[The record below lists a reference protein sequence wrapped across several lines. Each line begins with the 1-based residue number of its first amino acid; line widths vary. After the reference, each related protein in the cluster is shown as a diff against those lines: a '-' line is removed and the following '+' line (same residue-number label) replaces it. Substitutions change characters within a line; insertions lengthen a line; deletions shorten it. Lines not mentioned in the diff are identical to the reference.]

1 MKTLVPLG
9 SVFLAFLVACN
20 SGNDALVS
28 ATGTLEAT
36 EIRVSS
42 QVSGVVWDVRIEEGS
57 RVAAGDTIAVIDS
70 TDWNYQWRQAEANL
84 RATEAQLR
92 LAIEGPRQEDLR
104 QAEAAYENAH
114 NDLRRMEELYRSRT
128 ITEKQFEDART
139 RYTVAEQTLEK
150 LRKGSRSEELQLA
163 RARRDQAA
171 AQAASMHKKLEDCV
185 LLAPARGTMINRLV
199 EPGEFVGPGTA
210 VAVLADLESLELKVY
225 VPEKTVPK
233 LRLGMGA
240 EIRIDA
246 FEDRSFPGKVV
257 YISPQAEFTPK
268 NIQTK
273 EERTKLVFAVKIAV
287 ANPDGILKSGIP
299 ADVTLRVDQDV
310 P

>member
-1 MKTLVPLG
+1 MKTLVPFL

-36 EIRVSS
+36 EIRVSF

-57 RVAAGDTIAVIDS
+57 QVAAGDTIAVIDS

-84 RATEAQLR
+84 RAAEAQLR
-92 LAIEGPRQEDLR
+92 LAVEGPRQEDLR

-114 NDLRRMEELYRSRT
+114 NDLRRMEELYRSHT
-128 ITEKQFEDART
+128 VTEKQFEDART
-139 RYTVAEQTLEK
+139 RYTVAEQTFEK

-199 EPGEFVGPGTA
+199 EPGEFVAPGTA

-233 LRLGMGA
+233 LHLGMGA
-240 EIRIDA
+240 DIRIDA

-273 EERTKLVFAVKIAV
+273 EERTKLVFAVKISV

-299 ADVTLRVDQDV
+299 ADVTLRVD
-310 P
+310 

>member
-1 MKTLVPLG
+1 MKTLSPLL
-9 SVFLAFLVACN
+9 SVFLVFLAACN
-20 SGNDALVS
+20 SGDDALVS

-42 QVSGVVWDVRIEEGS
+42 QVSGIVWDVRIEEGS

-84 RATEAQLR
+84 RAAEAQLR

-104 QAEAAYENAH
+104 QAEASYENAH
-114 NDLRRMEELYRSRT
+114 NDLRRMEELYRSHT
-128 ITEKQFEDART
+128 VTEKQFEDART

-171 AQAASMHKKLEDCV
+171 AQAASVRKKLENCV

-210 VAVLADLESLELKVY
+210 IAVLADLESLELKVY

-240 EIRIDA
+240 EVRIDA

-273 EERTKLVFAVKIAV
+273 QERTKLVFAVKIAV

-299 ADVTLRVDQDV
+299 ADVMLRLDQDV

>member
-1 MKTLVPLG
+1 MKTLVPLL
-9 SVFLAFLVACN
+9 SVFLTFLVACN

-57 RVAAGDTIAVIDS
+57 RVDAGDTIAVIDS

-84 RATEAQLR
+84 RAAEAQLR
-92 LAIEGPRQEDLR
+92 LAVEGPRQEDLR

-114 NDLRRMEELYRSRT
+114 NDLRRMEELYRSHT
-128 ITEKQFEDART
+128 VTEKQFEDART

-240 EIRIDA
+240 DIRIDA